1 MPKLSTDSLNKRFP
15 CQYCGDSF
23 RTRQGLSGH
32 IQWKH
37 QKKDSKLP
45 DITLTPEI
53 AINLKMLKEGLD
65 LSKSELAAMIDVT
78 SWWSVVKLFCEAFDI
93 ELNQQD
99 LKNYLITSLAQI
111 RQSERLKQQLVDI
124 LTSLT
129 NK

>member
-37 QKKDSKLP
+37 QRKDSKLP
-45 DITLTPEI
+45 DITLTLEI
-53 AINLKMLKEGLD
+53 AIKLKMLKERHD
-65 LSKSELAAMIDVT
+65 LSKSELAAMVDVT
-78 SWWSVVKLFCEAFDI
+78 EWWSVVEPFCKAFDI

-111 RQSERLKQQLVDI
+111 RQSQRLEQQLLDS
-124 LTSLT
+124 LSSLT

>member
-1 MPKLSTDSLNKRFP
+1 MPKLSTDSLDKRFP

-37 QKKDSKLP
+37 EKKDSKLP

-53 AINLKMLKEGLD
+53 VIKLKMLKEGLD
-65 LSKSELAAMIDVT
+65 LSKSELAAMVDVT
-78 SWWSVVKLFCEAFDI
+78 FWWSVVKLYCEAFDI
-93 ELNQQD
+93 KLNQQD

-111 RQSERLKQQLVDI
+111 RQSQLLSNNSSIV
-124 LTSLT
+124 
-129 NK
+129 